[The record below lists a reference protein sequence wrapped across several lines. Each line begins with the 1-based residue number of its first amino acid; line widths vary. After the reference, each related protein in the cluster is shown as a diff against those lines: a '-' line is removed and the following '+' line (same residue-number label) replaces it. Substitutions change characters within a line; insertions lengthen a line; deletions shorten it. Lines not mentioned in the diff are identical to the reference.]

1 MTKFSKVGLRLLGVL
16 LVVLISLPVA
26 PVYAAGGT
34 WEQQAP
40 LIFEGHAMTSI
51 GPDSILLFGG
61 SDPLRNETW
70 IYNISTNAW
79 THKTPTESPSAR
91 AGATLVDLGSSRA
104 LLFGGLDASGR
115 SNETWIYDLNAN
127 TWTQKFPAVSP
138 PARVGHAAAYLT
150 GKVIVFGGSGDSGV
164 LADTWTYNTT
174 FNIWTNAAP
183 SAPRPSARMYH
194 GMAALNTTKVL
205 LFGGTAGILGAPNN
219 ETWEYDASSNTWA
232 LPASGDISPRSR
244 HGMAQVASNK
254 VLLFGGVLASGMSA
268 ETWIY
273 DPTNHWVLQ
282 PLPSSPSERYAPLVH
297 SNTGKMFLFGGPD
310 NTSWIYNPVGENWQS
325 YAYPPRSNECHAMA
339 SLGGDKAVWVGN
351 DLGDPQQLVTWV
363 YDRSAQVWIDR
374 TTSGP
379 SARICHAM
387 APLSTDTALL
397 FGGFA
402 TGTSTKSSE
411 TWIYDA
417 VSKDWSKKSI
427 AGPSARMGH
436 QMANLSSNMVLLFGG
451 LTDSGLSNQTWVYDG
466 STWTNKNPAN
476 PPSARSNAGMAGIGP
491 GKVVLFGGNDAN
503 GRSDETWVYDL
514 TSNTWTLRNPTTHP
528 TARAG
533 HAMSTYNLGAGQA
546 LLFGGTIGVAND
558 ETWIYDF
565 PTNRWS
571 YQNPASR
578 PSARSG
584 QAMAYLSTG
593 YTILSGGDDVSNGNR
608 ENWLGSGF
616 SLPATNAAP
625 VLKTNDNLTL
635 TGIPE
640 DPASN
645 PGTLV
650 TTLLASG
657 DSGDPISDADAEAQD
672 GIAITGVSASSS
684 NGMWQFSLNNGT
696 TWSDLGS
703 PSLTASRLLIAD
715 ATTRLRFVPDLNYF
729 GEVSISFRAW
739 DVTSGSAG
747 ETINTSSPGPSASYS
762 VAIATARLTIMS
774 VNDAPTITTI
784 ADQTTNE
791 DSATGE
797 IAFTIGDVETADG
810 SLTVDGWALNSSLV
824 PSEKIVFGG
833 SGANRTVTI
842 TPDADQN
849 GSTDI
854 QIRVSDGSSS
864 TIESFTLTVNA
875 VNDAPTITALNNQST
890 NEDTTSSTQP
900 FTIGDPETPVASLT
914 LSGSSSDVNIVPDAN
929 ITFTGTEKVRNVRVT
944 PAANQY
950 GSVVITVTVTDAD
963 GGTASSS
970 FTLTV
975 NPVNDLPTIG
985 LIFNQTTDEDTPITV
1000 NFTIADIETPA
1011 NSLTLSASSGKPS
1024 VVPDANIS
1032 FGGLGTDRTVT
1043 LIPSANQYDSVVI
1056 TITVHDADGGSSDRL
1071 MVLIVTS
1078 VNDPPT
1084 ISIVGNQS
1092 IDEDTSTG
1100 ALSFTVGDI
1109 ETAAGSLM
1117 VSATSSNHD
1126 LVPNANIVFGG
1137 SEANRTVT
1145 ITPLAN
1151 QNGSTGILL
1160 RVTDEEG
1167 EARETTIIMQVRA
1180 VNDPPTI
1187 TGIGNQTINVNTA
1200 TPALSFTI
1208 GDVEKA
1214 ANLLLLS
1221 RTSSNTSLVPDG
1233 NIAIGGTGADRTV
1246 TVTPLANQTGT
1257 ATITLRVSDGSIIT
1271 STSFVLTVN
1280 SLPTIS
1286 NIGDQITA
1294 KNVPTGAIAFTVGD
1308 LETAAGSLTI
1318 SATSSNPTLV
1328 PDANIVPGGTGANRT
1343 VQITPEVNQKGR
1355 TTITV
1360 TVSDGSGGS
1369 ASDSFVLI
1377 VTPTVLRAA
1386 ENGSATGAC
1395 DTWANACTLQR
1406 ALSLAVADDDIWVK
1420 AGTYTPGTTRDSSF
1434 NLKNGVR
1441 MYGGFAGT
1449 ESLRSERNW
1458 GTNVSILSGEIS
1470 GNNICHV
1477 VKAASVGNTT
1487 VLDGFTISGGNAD
1500 LDGTICGTWNGGG
1513 MHLGGSDPLL
1523 ANLIIRDNNA
1533 ASNGSGIFMV
1543 GGSPTLFNVVL
1554 RNNTGG
1560 ALSSGM
1566 YVDGWPTLINVTFWK
1581 NTTGLWSTAASR
1593 VTIHNSI
1600 FWGNT
1605 IQIVLNGTT
1614 NTITYSLI
1622 QSGCPTYATCT
1633 ALVSGNPDPLFG
1645 NTTTGDLRLTPGSP
1659 AIDVGDDSRVPLDTY
1674 DVDGD
1679 WDVSERFPYDAAAF
1693 GRFVDHPGAAP
1704 VGAII
1709 DLGAYETGLNH
1720 APVLNYTANLA
1731 MSALYED
1738 PASNPGI
1745 VIATLMSPS
1754 YLGDMISDPD
1764 PGAVEGIAVT
1774 GAQNTFGQ
1782 WQYSLNGT
1790 DWNNVGTVSDASA
1803 RLLPVTARLRFAPNT
1818 DASGT
1823 SLLTLRAWDLT
1834 SGSSYGLANTVP
1846 NGGTSAFSNTVN
1858 WVNQTV
1864 FAVNDAPTISAIADQ
1879 TIAKNTSTG
1888 ALAFTIGD
1896 VESGASALTPTVSS
1910 SNPGLV
1916 PDGNIVLS
1924 GSGANYTL
1932 TITPNANLS
1941 GATTITISVSDGDKT
1956 TTSSFTV
1963 TVIMVPLRVVP
1974 APDGLSTGNCATWAT
1989 GCTLQ
1994 YALSIAM
2001 SGDDIWVKAGTYVPG
2016 PTRTSTFSL
2025 KSGVGVYGGFAG
2037 NEATR
2042 NARNWGQNVSLL
2054 SGEIAG
2060 DNVCHVVSATSVS
2073 SLLDG
2078 FTIANGYARGDE
2090 CASGMMYTSGGG
2102 ILSDFSDLRLY
2113 NVILR
2118 DNQAY
2123 GGAGLTLWGGSGT
2136 LFNVTLLNNGANV
2149 GGGILAYAGSSTL
2162 TNVTFYNN
2170 NHLAL
2175 AVLFNTDLN
2184 IRNSIFWGNDGAID
2198 TIWPDPEI
2206 YNSIVMKYSL
2216 SQSGCTGTTSCS
2228 NLVPGNPDPLFVN
2241 ASGGDLRLK
2250 TSSPAIDVGNN
2261 SFVPADSYDWD
2272 GDDNTSE
2279 AAPYDG
2285 AARTRFYDHPS
2296 AAPVGAIVDL
2306 GAYETGPNTAPS
2318 LSGLPATLVSANE
2331 DNPTAAIPFTIG
2343 DTETNVNLLTVTTSA
2358 QDLGLVPDGNIAM
2371 SGSGA
2376 NRTLVITPAAN
2387 QSGTSKITVSVSDGY
2402 LTTSGEFYVIFN
2414 PINDAPVNTVAPVVS
2429 GSGSLSTTTGT
2440 WNDDLDGG
2448 SSTITYSYQWQRA
2461 DSAGGSG
2468 LIDISGATANTY
2480 TLTTA
2485 DSGKF
2490 IRVKVTASDNGTPG
2504 TASASAVSTFVNG
2517 TTGSYVSDPIAA
2529 PLPGG
2534 AIRLSWSLLNEVG
2547 VAGFNVYRRVGIVGD
2562 LVQINPVQILLSDN
2576 GVGEYSWVDSNV
2588 QPGVDYEYHLEIVW
2602 SSGERG
2608 WAGEVWI
2615 RVPKSQI
2622 YMPLLSR

>member
-1 MTKFSKVGLRLLGVL
+1 
-16 LVVLISLPVA
+16 LISLPVA

-79 THKTPTESPSAR
+79 THKAPTVSPSAR
-91 AGATLVDLGSSRA
+91 SGATLVDIGSSRA

-115 SNETWIYDLNAN
+115 SNETWIYDLDAN
-127 TWTQKFPAVSP
+127 TWTQQSLAVSP
-138 PARVGHAAAYLT
+138 PARAGHAAAYLG

-164 LADTWTYNTT
+164 LADTWTYNVTT
-174 FNIWTNAAP
+174 RIWTNTAP
-183 SAPRPSARMYH
+183 SAHPSARMYH
-194 GMAALNTTKVL
+194 GMAALNATQVL
-205 LFGGTAGILGAPNN
+205 LFGGSLAPGMGGLSD
-219 ETWEYDASSNTWA
+219 ETWLYTPGTNTWVEDASI
-232 LPASGDISPRSR
+232 SGISARAR
-244 HGMAQVASNK
+244 HGMVQVASNQ
-254 VLLFGGVLASGMSA
+254 VLLFGGALTNGLSA

-273 DPTNHWVLQ
+273 DTNHWVLQ
-282 PLPSSPSERYAPLVH
+282 SLPNSPSERYAPLAR
-297 SNTGKMFLFGGPD
+297 SGTGKIFLFGGTD
-310 NTSWIYNPVGENWQS
+310 NTSWIYNPIGKNWQG
-325 YAYPPRSNECHAMA
+325 YAYPPHSNECHAMA
-339 SLGGDKAVWVGN
+339 SLGGDKAMWVGN

-387 APLSTDTALL
+387 APLSTGTALL
-397 FGGFA
+397 FGGLS
-402 TGTSTKSSE
+402 TGMSSKSNE
-411 TWIYDA
+411 TWVYDDA
-417 VSKDWSKKSI
+417 THAWSKKSI
-427 AGPSARMGH
+427 AGPSARMQH

-451 LTDSGLSNQTWVYDG
+451 LTDSGLSNETWVYDG
-466 STWTNKNPAN
+466 STWTHKNPAN
-476 PPSARSNAGMAGIGP
+476 APSARSYAGMAGIGP

-514 TSNTWTLRNPTTHP
+514 ASNTWTLRNPTTHP

-533 HAMSTYNLGAGQA
+533 HAMSTYNLAAEQA
-546 LLFGGTIGVAND
+546 LLFGGYSGVAND

-565 PTNRWS
+565 ASNHWS

-584 QAMAYLSTG
+584 QAMAYLGTG
-593 YTILSGGDDVSNGNR
+593 YTILSGGEDGEDGNR
-608 ENWLGSGF
+608 ENWLSSGF
-616 SLPATNAAP
+616 SVPATNAAP
-625 VLKTNDNLTL
+625 VLKINDNLTL

-650 TTLLASG
+650 ITLLASG

-684 NGMWQFSLNNGT
+684 NGTWQFSLNNGT

-703 PSLTASRLLIAD
+703 PSLTAARLLIAD
-715 ATTRLRFVPDLNYF
+715 ATTRLRFVPDLNYY
-729 GEVSISFRAW
+729 GEVSLSFRAW

-762 VAIATARLTIMS
+762 VAIATASQTITA
-774 VNDAPTITTI
+774 VNDPPTITAI
-784 ADQTTNE
+784 ADRSTNE
-791 DSATGE
+791 DSATGA
-797 IAFTIGDVETADG
+797 IAFIIGDVETADG
-810 SLTVDGWALNSSLV
+810 SLTVDGWALNPSLV
-824 PSEKIVFGG
+824 PTANIVFSG

-842 TPDADQN
+842 TPGADQN

-854 QIRVSDGSSS
+854 QIRVWDGSSS
-864 TIESFTLTVNA
+864 TIATFKLTVNP
-875 VNDAPTITALNNQST
+875 VNDAPTISVLNDRTT
-890 NEDTTSSTQP
+890 NEDTTSPVQH
-900 FTIGDPETPVASLT
+900 FVIEDLETPAASLT
-914 LSGSSSDVNIVPDAN
+914 VSGSSGDVNIVPDAN
-929 ITFTGTEKVRNVRVT
+929 ISFSGTGTDRSVRVT
-944 PAANQY
+944 PADNQY
-950 GSVVITVTVTDAD
+950 GSVVITVTVRDAN
-963 GGTASSS
+963 GATASRS
-970 FTLTV
+970 FTLTIT
-975 NPVNDLPTIG
+975 PVNDLPTIS
-985 LIFNQTTDEDTPITV
+985 LIFNQTTNEDTPITV
-1000 NFTIADIETPA
+1000 NFTIGDVETPA
-1011 NSLTLSASSGKPS
+1011 GSLTLSKSSGNTDL
-1024 VVPDANIS
+1024 VPDANIS
-1032 FGGLGTDRTVT
+1032 FGGSGTDRTVSLT
-1043 LIPSANQYDSVVI
+1043 PAANQYGSVVI
-1056 TITVHDADGGSSDRL
+1056 TITVHDADGGSSDRM
-1071 MVLIVTS
+1071 MVLSVTA
-1078 VNDPPT
+1078 VNDLPT
-1084 ISIVGNQS
+1084 ISIVNNQT
-1092 IDEDTSTG
+1092 IDEDSSTG

-1109 ETAAGSLM
+1109 ETAAGSL
-1117 VSATSSNHD
+1117 VVIATSSNTA
-1126 LVPNANIVFGG
+1126 LVPDAKITFGG
-1137 SEANRTVT
+1137 SGANRTITV
-1145 ITPLAN
+1145 TPLAN

-1160 RVTDEEG
+1160 RVIDEEG
-1167 EARETTIIMQVRA
+1167 GFSETSFVVQVRA

-1187 TGIGNQTINVNTA
+1187 TAIADQTINVNTV

-1208 GDVEKA
+1208 GDVERA

-1221 RTSSNTSLVPDG
+1221 RTSSNPSLVPDG
-1233 NIAIGGTGADRTV
+1233 NITIGGTGANRTV

-1257 ATITLRVSDGSIIT
+1257 ATITLRVSDGSITT
-1271 STSFVLTVN
+1271 STNFVLTVN

-1286 NIGDQITA
+1286 DIGDQITA
-1294 KNVPTGAIAFTVGD
+1294 KNVPTGVIAFTVGD

-1318 SATSSNPTLV
+1318 SATSSNPGLV
-1328 PDANIVPGGTGANRT
+1328 PDGNIVPGGTGANRT
-1343 VQITPEVNQKGR
+1343 VQITPAADQKGR

-1360 TVSDGSGGS
+1360 TVADGSGGS
-1369 ASDSFVLI
+1369 ASDSFELI
-1377 VTPTVLRAA
+1377 VTPTILRAA
-1386 ENGSATGAC
+1386 ENGSATSAC
-1395 DTWANACTLQR
+1395 DTWGNACTLQR
-1406 ALSLAVADDDIWVK
+1406 ALTLAAADDDIWVK

-1449 ESLRSERNW
+1449 ETLRSQRNW
-1458 GTNVSILSGEIS
+1458 ATNVSILSGEIS

-1477 VKAASVGNTT
+1477 VKASWVGSST

-1500 LDGTICGTWNGGG
+1500 LDGTICGSWNGGG
-1513 MHLGGSDPLL
+1513 MHLGGSNPLL

-1566 YVDGWPTLINVTFWK
+1566 YVDGSPTLINVTFWK
-1581 NTTGLWSTAASR
+1581 NTTGLWTTAASS

-1600 FWGNT
+1600 FWGNA

-1614 NTITYSLI
+1614 NTVTYSLI

-1645 NTTTGDLRLTPGSP
+1645 NTITGDLRLRPGSP
-1659 AIDVGDDSRVPLDTY
+1659 AIDVGDNSRVPLDTY

-1679 WDVSERFPYDAAAF
+1679 WDVSERFPYDAAAVA
-1693 GRFVDHPGAAP
+1693 RFVDQPSAAP

-1720 APVLNYTANLA
+1720 APVLNYGANLA
-1731 MSALYED
+1731 MSALSED

-1745 VIATLMSPS
+1745 VISTLLSPS

-1790 DWNNVGTVSDASA
+1790 DWSNVGTVSDASA
-1803 RLLPVTARLRFAPNT
+1803 RLLPVTASLRFAPNAN
-1818 DASGT
+1818 ASGT

-1834 SGSSYGLANTVP
+1834 SGSSYGLGNTIP
-1846 NGGTSAFSNTVN
+1846 NGGTTAFSDTVN

-1864 FAVNDAPTISAIADQ
+1864 FPVNDAPTISAIADQ

-1888 ALAFTIGD
+1888 ALAFTIDD

-1941 GATTITISVSDGDKT
+1941 GATILTISVSDGDKT

-1963 TVIMVPLRVVP
+1963 TVVMVPLRVVP
-1974 APDGLSTGNCATWAT
+1974 DPDGLSTGNCATWAT

-2001 SGDDIWVKAGTYVPG
+2001 SGDDIWVKAGTYIPG
-2016 PTRTSTFSL
+2016 TTRASTFNL

-2037 NEATR
+2037 NESTR
-2042 NARNWGQNVSLL
+2042 SARNWGQNVSLL
-2054 SGEIAG
+2054 SGEIDG

-2073 SLLDG
+2073 GLLDG
-2078 FTIANGYARGDE
+2078 FTVAGGYARGDE

-2102 ILSDFSDLRLY
+2102 ILSNFSDLRLY

-2123 GGAGLTLWGGSGT
+2123 GGAGLTLWSGSGT

-2216 SQSGCTGTTSCS
+2216 SQNGCTGTTSCS
-2228 NLVPGNPDPLFVN
+2228 NLIAGNPNPLFVN
-2241 ASGGDLRLK
+2241 ASSGDLRLK

-2272 GDDNTSE
+2272 GDGNTSE

-2306 GAYETGPNTAPS
+2306 GAYETGPNTAPT
-2318 LSGLPATLVSANE
+2318 LSGLPVTPVTANE
-2331 DNPTAAIPFTIG
+2331 DTATTAIPFTVS
-2343 DTETNVNLLTVTTSA
+2343 DLETNVNLLTVTASA
-2358 QDLGLVPDGNIAM
+2358 QDLSLVPDGNIAIST
-2371 SGSGA
+2371 SGG
-2376 NRTLVITPAAN
+2376 NRTLVVTPAAN

-2414 PINDAPVNTVAPVVS
+2414 PVNDAPVNTVLPVVS
-2429 GSGSLSTTTGT
+2429 GTSPLTTTNGT

-2448 SSTITYSYQWQRA
+2448 STTLTYTYQWQLA
-2461 DSAGGSG
+2461 DAADGSG
-2468 LIDISGATANTY
+2468 LADISGATTNTY
-2480 TLTTA
+2480 TPVAA

-2490 IRVKVTASDNGTPG
+2490 IRVKVTATDNGIPG
-2504 TASASAVSTFVNG
+2504 TASASAVSAFVKG
-2517 TTGSYVSDPIAA
+2517 TPTASSVSNPTAMPQA
-2529 PLPGG
+2529 GG
-2534 AIRLSWSLLNEVG
+2534 AIRLNWSVLSDVG
-2547 VAGFNVYRRVGIVGD
+2547 IAGFNIYRRIGTSGA
-2562 LVQINPVQILLSDN
+2562 LVQVNPQLILLSDN
-2576 GVGEYSWVDSNV
+2576 GTGKYFWIDTNV
-2588 QPGVDYEYHLEIVW
+2588 QAGVGYEYHLEIVW
-2602 SSGERG
+2602 TSGERE
-2608 WAGEVWI
+2608 WAGQVWI
-2615 RVPKSQI
+2615 PVPKNQM
-2622 YMPLLSR
+2622 YVPVVSR